1 MSEVESHSETD
12 RPARRR
18 GKTKPA
24 LLAAGLKLLSERHVD
39 SLSIDEIVGA
49 AQVAKGSFFYHF
61 ADKHSFALE
70 IAGEVR
76 AEIEREVGQVNRG
89 VEDPPLRIARGVC
102 RFVRF
107 AVDHPEKASI
117 ILRLDRQSLD
127 PGHAM
132 NAGLR
137 ADLEL
142 GVRRGRLDCPDL
154 DAAIMCFLAVTNA
167 MMRQVLADLPPLAA
181 VREMFVLVML
191 IALRG
196 LGVAPADAESLLRA
210 TADDLLAD

>member
-1 MSEVESHSETD
+1 MSEVESPTETD

-18 GKTKPA
+18 GKTRPA

-61 ADKHSFALE
+61 ADKHSFAHE
-70 IAGEVR
+70 IAAEVR
-76 AEIEREVGQVNRG
+76 AEIEREVGLVNKG
-89 VEDPPLRIARGVC
+89 VEDPALRVARGVG

-107 AVDHPEKASI
+107 AVDHPDKAGI
-117 ILRLDRQSLD
+117 ILRLDRLSLD
-127 PGHAM
+127 PGHAL

-137 ADLEL
+137 TDLER
-142 GVRRGRLDCPDL
+142 GVERGRLDCPDI
-154 DAAIMCFLAVTNA
+154 DAAIMSFLALTNVMMRRVLADRPPLAVTRRN
-167 MMRQVLADLPPLAA
+167 
-181 VREMFVLVML
+181 FVSVMS
-191 IALRG
+191 ITLRG
-196 LGVAPADAESLLRA
+196 LGLSPGDADTVLRA